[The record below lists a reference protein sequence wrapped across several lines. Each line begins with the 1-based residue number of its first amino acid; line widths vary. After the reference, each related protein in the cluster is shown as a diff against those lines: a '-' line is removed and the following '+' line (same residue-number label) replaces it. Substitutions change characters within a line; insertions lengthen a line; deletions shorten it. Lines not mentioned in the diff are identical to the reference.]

1 VLEKGVGMKKALV
14 GRNNL
19 DLKDV
24 NLVLLEYNRFLGVE
38 NNVSGDKAVE
48 IFLQKQSYDRDMA
61 RGGKFYR
68 NNSKSNILD
77 SEWIIMIRNVFNAM
91 KRAICNIIV
100 RR

>member
-1 VLEKGVGMKKALV
+1 MKKALV

-24 NLVLLEYNRFLGVE
+24 NLVLLEDNRFLGVE
-38 NNVSGDKAVE
+38 NNVSGGKALIVE

>member
-1 VLEKGVGMKKALV
+1 VLEKGLGMKKALV

-24 NLVLLEYNRFLGVE
+24 NLVLLEDNRFLGVE
-38 NNVSGDKAVE
+38 NNVGGDKAVE